1 MYRRPPI
8 SKRTDTLFPYTTLF
22 RSHEAY
28 IGETTDAISR
38 FKTHLKHTKKGVL
51 SSVYLICSDKF
62 NKSATLDLEAN
73 LIKYISGDGKY
84 LLLNDNFGL
93 ANHTYYQ
100 KEEIYHPMFGAVW
113 HRLRSLGVVKHSIAH
128 IRSEEHTSELQ
139 SLMRTSY
146 AVFC

>member
-1 MYRRPPI
+1 MSEGDEFVIDRFHFNSQLPGRLVDFDYAQNLWPVVYILNDDPV
-8 SKRTDTLFPYTTLF
+8 
-22 RSHEAY
+22 HEAY

-62 NKSATLDLEAN
+62 YKSATLDLEAN

-93 ANHTYYQ
+93 
-100 KEEIYHPMFGAVW
+100 
-113 HRLRSLGVVKHSIAH
+113 
-128 IRSEEHTSELQ
+128 RSEEHTSELQ
-139 SLMRTSY
+139 SLMRISY
-146 AVFC
+146 A